1 MPMVTLSTV
10 AWKRQDA
17 KMEAVYGVTHC
28 ALSYWT
34 ISYMATRLKA
44 LRVTT
49 MYMMLYSWQA
59 GMARQL
65 SWTEILSLLAIFF
78 RLGFWSNAVGWPGTW
93 VRCSSKEFPSR
104 LTLNNQTLNECHLS
118 KNSTIKPLMK
128 AASQNLCK
136 SPETQGAARLL
147 LDLSRFTALTD
158 LSLLHLDI

>member
-1 MPMVTLSTV
+1 MEKHRILRNEHYWLFHVVPYKTIPSVVPTYALFSVFADIVHVHVSQSVSVSPRRLRRWHTHNDCWVNVPHTSSLVRLQMPMLTLSTV

-65 SWTEILSLLAIFF
+65 SWTEILSLLAIF
-78 RLGFWSNAVGWPGTW
+78 
-93 VRCSSKEFPSR
+93 
-104 LTLNNQTLNECHLS
+104 
-118 KNSTIKPLMK
+118 
-128 AASQNLCK
+128 
-136 SPETQGAARLL
+136 
-147 LDLSRFTALTD
+147 LSRH
-158 LSLLHLDI
+158 SCGVSS